1 MTKESRTRTETTTS
15 PPLAQLKLGIQESY
29 QSNLRCVSSQNW
41 GPNAPMRDRP
51 GSPTACWWYV
61 QLGCSYWGLLSRDH
75 WLRRRPPLQCPNS
88 SCSSGRRRGLTG
100 VWITLLG
107 GGHCST
113 PNSSISDLP
122 TVPLRR
128 SRRWR
133 RRRKLLGRRQFSGEQ
148 GEDAGPS
155 QRGGAG
161 VRGAKG
167 SRREIREGCWRLR
180 RGRSGIEGRRPS
192 YGGVGVGMGTRAQEE
207 GAVSKCR

>member
-107 GGHCST
+107 GGTAAPLTLPSVTYPQSHLGEVGGGGGGGSCLAEG
-113 PNSSISDLP
+113 SSLG
-122 TVPLRR
+122 
-128 SRRWR
+128 SRVRMR
-133 RRRKLLGRRQFSGEQ
+133 DRLNAGVLEYGEQ
-148 GEDAGPS
+148 
-155 QRGGAG
+155 RGAG
-161 VRGAKG
+161 EKFVKGA
-167 SRREIREGCWRLR
+167 
-180 RGRSGIEGRRPS
+180 
-192 YGGVGVGMGTRAQEE
+192 GG
-207 GAVSKCR
+207 

>member
-1 MTKESRTRTETTTS
+1 MRFLAELGPECPHAG
-15 PPLAQLKLGIQESY
+15 PPWLAHRLLVVRGAWLQLLGTFE
-29 QSNLRCVSSQNW
+29 
-41 GPNAPMRDRP
+41 P
-51 GSPTACWWYV
+51 GSLAAA
-61 QLGCSYWGLLSRDH
+61 
-75 WLRRRPPLQCPNS
+75 PLQRPNS
-88 SCSSGRRRGLTG
+88 SCSSGSRRGLTG
-100 VWITLLG
+100 VWITLG

-113 PNSSISDLP
+113 PNSSISHLP

-128 SRRWR
+128 SRRW

-155 QRGGAG
+155 HRGGAG

-192 YGGVGVGMGTRAQEE
+192 SGGVGAGMGTRAQEE

>member
-15 PPLAQLKLGIQESY
+15 PPPAQLKLGIQESY
-29 QSNLRCVSSQNW
+29 QSNPRCVSSRNW
-41 GPNAPMRDRP
+41 GPNAPTRDRP

-61 QLGCSYWGLLSRDH
+61 ELGCSYWGLLSRDH
-75 WLRRRPPLQCPNS
+75 WLRRRSSVLTPAAPPVAGGDSPAFGS
-88 SCSSGRRRGLTG
+88 H
-100 VWITLLG
+100 W

-113 PNSSISDLP
+113 PNSSISHLP

-128 SRRWR
+128 SRRW

-155 QRGGAG
+155 HRGGAG

-192 YGGVGVGMGTRAQEE
+192 SGGVGAGMGTRAQEE